1 MAGGSL
7 ADEVA
12 VLMCEAEAAIGARS
26 DVLPEV
32 KAAPGVS
39 AVFWLLFVSRRA
51 ARCRAGYCAHV
62 YAHRL
67 SRIDG
72 TSTYLTGRSWPG
84 SWRPLVRLIPKR
96 RERMLHARANVH
108 AAPELVA

>member
-1 MAGGSL
+1 MAGSL

-12 VLMCEAEAAIGARS
+12 VLVCEAEAAIGARS

-32 KAAPGVS
+32 KARSGRQRRVLATVRIP
-39 AVFWLLFVSRRA
+39 SRRPSPS
-51 ARCRAGYCAHV
+51 RHGAHV

-72 TSTYLTGRSWPG
+72 TSTYLTS
-84 SWRPLVRLIPKR
+84 
-96 RERMLHARANVH
+96 
-108 AAPELVA
+108 

>member
-1 MAGGSL
+1 MSLSPGCSRSQGHLGRGWLAGSL

-26 DVLPEV
+26 DVLPEGQ
-32 KAAPGVS
+32 AAPGVS

-51 ARCRAGYCAHV
+51 ARCRAGTAPPCLRD
-62 YAHRL
+62 RL

-72 TSTYLTGRSWPG
+72 TSHSSPD
-84 SWRPLVRLIPKR
+84 
-96 RERMLHARANVH
+96 ARG
-108 AAPELVA
+108 